1 MNPIASPVPVEAQA
15 PATTKTRALSAGV
28 ALVAALAVA
37 KLLLHLLTTG
47 RFGYDFFVDELY
59 YLALGEHLAWGFVD
73 VPPLFPALTA
83 LVRALLGESLLAVR
97 LVPALAGAALVLAT
111 GLFARR
117 LAGGR
122 VAMGLAALGVLAAP
136 IFLAMHSFHTMN
148 ALEPLFWLA
157 AAWLLVR
164 ILDGENPRLWLA
176 FGAVAGLGL
185 LNKHSMAFFGVAVVA
200 GLVATPARRV
210 FRERWI
216 WLGGLVALAIFLSNL
231 VWVVTHGFPH
241 LQVLA
246 QVAEDGRNVSL
257 PPWLF
262 LAQQALMLHPLS
274 LPLWLGGLGFF
285 LLPGEGSRWRP
296 LGIAYLVTLALMLLL
311 DGRVYYLAPA
321 YPMLLAAGGV
331 ALERWAHRLARGW
344 LLPAYGGVLA
354 LGGAALAPLFV
365 PLLPPQTLIRYSEA
379 TGLTQ
384 PRIESHRLGPL
395 PQLMADRFGWR
406 EMAQEVARVYHA
418 LPPEERAVAAVFGQ
432 NYGQAG
438 AIDLFGPELGL
449 PKAISGHLAYHDWG
463 PRSSRGEVVI
473 VMDDDRETLERLFE
487 EVEWAGRF
495 EHPYSMPH
503 QHFDLHVCRRLK
515 MPIEE
520 LWPQVRKW
528 R

>member
-1 MNPIASPVPVEAQA
+1 MDTIATRSALNT
-15 PATTKTRALSAGV
+15 PARSTPGSRTLAAGV
-28 ALVAALAVA
+28 ALVLALAVA
-37 KLLLHLLTTG
+37 KLLLHLATTG

-59 YLALGEHLAWGFVD
+59 YLALAEHLAWGFVD

-83 LVRALLGESLLAVR
+83 LVRALLGDSLLAVR
-97 LVPALAGAALVLAT
+97 LVPALAGAGLVLAT

-117 LAGGR
+117 LGGKTA
-122 VAMGLAALGVLAAP
+122 AMGLAALGVLAAP
-136 IFLAMHSFHTMN
+136 VFLAMHSFHTMN

-164 ILDGENPRLWLA
+164 LLDGEDPRLWLA

-185 LNKHSMAFFGVAVVA
+185 LNKHSMAFFGVALVV
-200 GLVATPARRV
+200 GLAATPARRA

-216 WLGGLVALAIFLSNL
+216 WLGGLVAFAIFLPNL
-231 VWVVTHGFPH
+231 IWVASHGFPH
-241 LQVLA
+241 FQVLA

-257 PPWLF
+257 SPWAF
-262 LAQQALMLHPLS
+262 LAQQVLMVHPLA
-274 LPLWLGGLGFF
+274 LPLWLGGLVF
-285 LLPGEGSRWRP
+285 LLWSGAGSRWRP
-296 LGIAYLVTLALMLLL
+296 LGLAFLVALALMFLL

-331 ALERWAHRLARGW
+331 ALERGARQLARGW
-344 LLPAYGGVLA
+344 ALPAYAGVLA
-354 LGGAALAPLFV
+354 VGGVALAPLFV
-365 PLLPPQTLIRYSEA
+365 PLLPPETLIRYSEA

-384 PRIESHRLGPL
+384 PRIENHRLGPL
-395 PQLMADRFGWR
+395 PQLHADRFGWR
-406 EMAQEVARVYHA
+406 EMAAEVARVYRS
-418 LPPEERAVAAVFGQ
+418 LPPEEQAVAVVFGQ

-487 EVEWAGRF
+487 QVEWAGRV
-495 EHPYSMPH
+495 EHPYSMPY
-503 QHFDLHVCRRLK
+503 QHFDLHVCRRLR